1 MASSR
6 IQRWALLLGGYDYSI
21 RYKAGRQHAN
31 ADLFSRLPLP
41 ESPVKVPVP
50 PETVM
55 LMESLSSSPVTV
67 AQIKQWTAKDPT
79 MSRVMDLLLRGSHH
93 EAQQAVP
100 HFHKYWSELSV
111 YDGCLL
117 RGNRVIVPPEG
128 RERVIELLHE
138 GHPGNSRM
146 KGLARSFVWWPNID

>member
-1 MASSR
+1 
-6 IQRWALLLGGYDYSI
+6 
-21 RYKAGRQHAN
+21 
-31 ADLFSRLPLP
+31 
-41 ESPVKVPVP
+41 
-50 PETVM
+50 
-55 LMESLSSSPVTV
+55 
-67 AQIKQWTAKDPT
+67 
-79 MSRVMDLLLRGSHH
+79 MSRVMDLLLRRSHH

-100 HFHKYWSELSV
+100 HFHEYWSKLSV

-146 KGLARSFVWWPNID
+146 KGLVRSFVWCPNID